1 MENKKNFN
9 WTTLVLVILLVAAAF
24 FVGKYMEK
32 SKKISVGT
40 QNTKEILGANTT
52 PTATPTLEP
61 LETTIGRFSVTK
73 DEVCQEDNKPSIY
86 YFGYS
91 GCPHCSWNHP
101 IIQAVAKKFPAQI
114 VFHDNMD
121 KLDKLSEEDS
131 KIMTKYQD
139 IHGGAVP
146 FLAFGCKYLRVGS
159 GENPQEADGGK
170 AAEDKNLTAI
180 ICKLTNNQPE
190 KVCASV
196 KDLVEQIK

>member
-9 WTTLVLVILLVAAAF
+9 WTTLVLVVLLVVVAF
-24 FVGKYMEK
+24 LAGAFWTK
-32 SKKISVGT
+32 SKKLEQGT
-40 QNTKEILGANTT
+40 TQTKGNEQ
-52 PTATPTLEP
+52 PTAQPTNP
-61 LETTIGRFSVTK
+61 VLETTIGRFSLTK
-73 DEVCQEDNKPSIY
+73 DGVCQEGNKPSIY

-91 GCPHCSWNHP
+91 GCPHCKWNHP
-101 IIQAVAKKFPAQI
+101 IMQDVAKKFPTQI

-121 KLDKLSEEDS
+121 KLDKLEAGDGE
-131 KIMTKYQD
+131 ILNKYQE

-146 FLAFGCKYLRVGS
+146 FLVFGCQYVRLGS
-159 GENPQEADGGK
+159 GENPQESDGGK

-196 KDLVEQIK
+196 KDLVDQIK